1 MSENIRMN
9 WKQAC
14 RLLGCSKTHFYR
26 LVNTGE
32 LPSERYGKVK
42 GVIVKKADCED
53 YMRKWKERI
62 ADPFH

>member
-1 MSENIRMN
+1 
-9 WKQAC
+9 
-14 RLLGCSKTHFYR
+14 LLGCSKTHFYR